1 MNQDPVQPGVGLY
14 LHVPFCA
21 STCDFCSFYQE
32 QPKRGDIDRYLAGI
46 ERELALLPPGRV
58 ETIFWGGGTPGLLPA
73 EDLFRLGEAVTRA
86 AGRPAEWT
94 VELAP
99 SSVRADKLRALK
111 AAGVTRVSMGIQ
123 SFDDATLDAL
133 GRRHSPKQIMEAWAA
148 IEEVGFASRN
158 LDLIFA
164 IPGQDE
170 KRWTEDLR
178 RVLELRPD
186 HLSTYCLTFEE
197 DTAMFV
203 KLSQGKVKIDK
214 DLEARLYRGTWE
226 YLGERGY
233 AQYETSNFAKPGH
246 ACRHNLITWEMGEW
260 IGYGPSASSQW
271 KRRRWTNPANLEGWL
286 GGVEAGAPV
295 REHKQDLTSK
305 DLLADALVFG
315 LRLNAGVRPAAL
327 AQRFET
333 PLPAAVT
340 RLFAN
345 LIEEGLMETEGDIV
359 RLTGEGRMWADA
371 VGVAVLEAVET
382 AE

>member
-1 MNQDPVQPGVGLY
+1 MNADPVQTARGLY

-21 STCDFCSFYQE
+21 STCDFCAFYQE

-46 ERELALLPPGRV
+46 GRELSLTPPGRV

-73 EDLFRLGEAVTRA
+73 DDLLRLGEAVVRA

-99 SSVRADKLRALK
+99 SSVRKDKLQALK
-111 AAGVTRVSMGIQ
+111 DAGVTRVSMGVQ
-123 SFDDATLDAL
+123 SFDEATLDAL
-133 GRRHSPKQIMEAWAA
+133 GRRHSPRQIMEAWDA

-170 KRWTEDLR
+170 HRWTEDLR
-178 RVLELRPD
+178 RTLALKPD
-186 HLSTYCLTFEE
+186 HVSTYCLTFEE

-203 KLSQGKVKIDK
+203 KLSQGKVKVDK

-226 YLGERGY
+226 YLESQGY
-233 AQYETSNFAKPGH
+233 AQYETSNFARTGH

-260 IGYGPSASSQW
+260 LGYGPSASSQW
-271 KRRRWTNPANLEGWL
+271 RNRRWTNPANLESWL
-286 GGVEAGAPV
+286 AGVESGSLR
-295 REHKQDLTSK
+295 REHTQELSSA

-315 LRLNAGVRPAAL
+315 LRLNAGVDPSAL
-327 AQRFET
+327 ADRFGQA
-333 PLPAAVT
+333 LPAGVG
-340 RLFAN
+340 RLFTN
-345 LIEEGLMETEGDIV
+345 LIEEGLMEADGRSV
-359 RLTGEGRMWADA
+359 RLTGEGRMRADA
-371 VGVAVLEAVET
+371 VGVAVLGEFE
-382 AE
+382 